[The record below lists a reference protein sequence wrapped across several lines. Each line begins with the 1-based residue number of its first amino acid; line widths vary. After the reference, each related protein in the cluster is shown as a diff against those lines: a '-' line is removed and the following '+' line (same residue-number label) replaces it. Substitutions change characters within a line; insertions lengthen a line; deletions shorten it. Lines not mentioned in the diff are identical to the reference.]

1 MLKQPLLKFNINEST
16 CQDSRYL
23 QTNQKKKKNFNETS
37 NIRIVLPECLWAP
50 RPRPVE
56 LKMSQHAHEIG
67 ESHVTVAFIDDKL

>member
-1 MLKQPLLKFNINEST
+1 MKALVRTPDTYRPTKK
-16 CQDSRYL
+16 
-23 QTNQKKKKNFNETS
+23 KKKKNFNETS

>member
-1 MLKQPLLKFNINEST
+1 MKALVRTPDTYRPTK
-16 CQDSRYL
+16 
-23 QTNQKKKKNFNETS
+23 KKKKNFNETS